1 MERFFGGPVIPTIVK
16 LALISFAVGIVL
28 WISGIDPLDLW
39 RNLGQTI
46 KDAWQAVAD
55 FVDWGAKYAALGAI
69 VVIPIWL
76 VFRLFRVVMGSRKTS
91 AGE

>member
-46 KDAWQAVAD
+46 KDAWQDVAD

-76 VFRLFRVVMGSRKTS
+76 VFRLFRVVMGGRKTS

>member
-1 MERFFGGPVIPTIVK
+1 MERFFGGPVIPAIVK

-55 FVDWGAKYAALGAI
+55 FVDWRAKYAALGAI